1 MPGQSLVEA
10 GESFKHLAEIKYNLE
25 DNVKQNFI
33 EPLTQTQN
41 KDLKEV
47 NVSHFQLNYFVGISW
62 FQWKILIFAESR
74 EKLLELGPWPSL
86 DCNY

>member
-1 MPGQSLVEA
+1 MEA

-47 NVSHFQLNYFVGISW
+47 NVSNSSSACIVSLFPVVDLFIHVLTT
-62 FQWKILIFAESR
+62 KIYR
-74 EKLLELGPWPSL
+74 
-86 DCNY
+86 